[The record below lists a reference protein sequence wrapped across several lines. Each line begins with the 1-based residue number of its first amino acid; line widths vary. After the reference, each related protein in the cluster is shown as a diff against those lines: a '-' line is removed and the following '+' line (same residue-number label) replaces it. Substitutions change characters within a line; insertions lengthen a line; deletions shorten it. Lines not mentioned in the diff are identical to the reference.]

1 MTVDIHL
8 VRHGETVWHARNQYA
23 GRSDVALT
31 EKGLAQAEAL
41 GQWARTRP
49 ITRVVTSD
57 LSRAV
62 RTAAP
67 AAAALGVRV
76 EQDPRLREV
85 DFGRGEGLTRAEM
98 AERFPGA
105 LVSFVAA
112 PATSPLPG
120 GESGADAVARACPAL
135 AELAAGDGAAGET
148 VGGAVGG
155 AAGEV
160 LLVAHNTL
168 MRLLLCDVLGIDPD
182 RYREVFP
189 RLDNTAV
196 TTLRTDGTRFALLR
210 LNVPI
215 GPPAH
220 TLVDPSG
227 VPPEEGPRP

>member
-57 LSRAV
+57 QSRAV
-62 RTAAP
+62 RTAGP

-120 GESGADAVARACPAL
+120 GESGLDAVARACPAL
-135 AELAAGDGAAGET
+135 AELAAGDRV
-148 VGGAVGG
+148 VGGAAGG

-160 LLVAHNTL
+160 LVVAHNTL

-210 LNVPI
+210 FNVPI
-215 GPPAH
+215 DAPAH
-220 TLVDPSG
+220 TLADPSG